1 VEDKLSIINKTRE
14 KAFGLSFSLLLKI
27 KDDILGEKY
36 NLSIAYVSEKVSKE
50 LNTRYRNKNK
60 STNVLSFSLSKNEG
74 ELVICPKV
82 VIRERKNF
90 SRKLPH
96 FLGFLII
103 HGMLHLKGLDH
114 GDKME
119 KLEEFFEEKY
129 LSHTK
134 F

>member
-1 VEDKLSIINKTRE
+1 MEEKLEIINKTRE
-14 KAFGLSFSLLLKI
+14 KAFGLPFSLLSMM
-27 KDDILGEKY
+27 KDEILGKNY
-36 NLSIAYVSEKVSKE
+36 TLSIAYVSEKTSKE
-50 LNTRYRNKNK
+50 LNTLYRNKNK
-60 STNVLSFSLSKNEG
+60 STNVLSFSLSKKEG
-74 ELVICPKV
+74 ELVVCPKV

-90 SRKLPH
+90 DRKLPN

-119 KLEEFFEEKY
+119 KLEEIFEKKY

>member
-1 VEDKLSIINKTRE
+1 MEEKLGIINKTRD
-14 KAFGLSFSLLLKI
+14 KAFGLSFSLLSKM
-27 KDDILGEKY
+27 KDGILGEKY
-36 NLSIAYVSEKVSKE
+36 SLSIAYVSEKTSKE
-50 LNTRYRNKNK
+50 FNTLYRNKNK
-60 STNVLSFSLSKNEG
+60 STNVLSFSLDKKQG
-74 ELVICPKV
+74 ELIICPKV
-82 VIRERKNF
+82 VKSEFKKFN
-90 SRKLPH
+90 RKLPN

-119 KLEEFFEEKY
+119 KLEAFFEKKY

>member
-1 VEDKLSIINKTRE
+1 VDEKLEIINKTRE
-14 KAFGLSFSLLLKI
+14 KAFGLSFYLVSQI
-27 KDDILGEKY
+27 KNEILGMRY
-36 NLSIAYVSEKVSKE
+36 NLSIAYVSEKTSKE

-74 ELVICPKV
+74 ELIICPKV
-82 VIRERKNF
+82 VKKEYKKFNKT
-90 SRKLPH
+90 STK

-119 KLEEFFEEKY
+119 KLEAFYEKKY